1 MDLGFRDVK
10 KGLRLEI
17 GYGLMSF
24 FLGGYFDRENT
35 VSWNL
40 SWLHQKL
47 ALKYLGDVYLN
58 QYLNLMINQYLNIML
73 CLVGGEKGED

>member
-24 FLGGYFDRENT
+24 FFWGVF
-35 VSWNL
+35 
-40 SWLHQKL
+40 
-47 ALKYLGDVYLN
+47 
-58 QYLNLMINQYLNIML
+58 
-73 CLVGGEKGED
+73 

>member
-17 GYGLMSF
+17 GQGLMSS
-24 FLGGYFDRENT
+24 FLGYFDRENT

-40 SWLHQKL
+40 SWLHHKL

-73 CLVGGEKGED
+73 CLVGGEKGDD

>member
-1 MDLGFRDVK
+1 MFD
-10 KGLRLEI
+10 E
-17 GYGLMSF
+17 YF
-24 FLGGYFDRENT
+24 FGGYFDRENT

-58 QYLNLMINQYLNIML
+58 QYLNFML